1 MKVERFGG
9 DKSYYAERRR
19 VLAELVEA
27 HRQGGGR
34 PCPGCDVRCPSCG
47 SLSCRCNCSPDCPQA
62 PETLSSVPDRFP
74 IEQGIV
80 PLVYSIYESDIGL
93 PCWSCEGHPDGEGET
108 GKLPQVWFYV
118 RHQVLPD
125 LLARYLWQLKFR
137 NLVRHKWKIAV
148 VSTDNTV
155 DTTFSIVPDTAD
167 GNPSLENL
175 RKDIKVIGE
184 NMSAEL
190 VKLARESLEEID
202 QHLGREPVA
211 VE

>member
-1 MKVERFGG
+1 
-9 DKSYYAERRR
+9 
-19 VLAELVEA
+19 
-27 HRQGGGR
+27 
-34 PCPGCDVRCPSCG
+34 
-47 SLSCRCNCSPDCPQA
+47 
-62 PETLSSVPDRFP
+62 
-74 IEQGIV
+74 
-80 PLVYSIYESDIGL
+80 
-93 PCWSCEGHPDGEGET
+93 
-108 GKLPQVWFYV
+108 
-118 RHQVLPD
+118 LPD

-167 GNPSLENL
+167 GNLSLESL

-202 QHLGREPVA
+202 QHLGRGPVA
-211 VE
+211 AG